1 MKQFLNANWET
12 VRGLLVA
19 HSLRIAIIILGAFL
33 AYRITKLAV
42 RKFRES
48 VEDDD
53 PTTRSELEKRA
64 DTLGRIVQQV
74 SAVAILLV
82 AGMLL
87 MKELGFEIGPLI
99 AGAGIAGVAVGFG
112 AQNLVRDII
121 TGFFLLLENQIR
133 VGDVVEVS
141 GKSGLVEE
149 LNLRT
154 TVLRGIDGSVHVVPN
169 GAITTVT
176 NMTREWS
183 RALLDIGVA
192 YKESVDRVIQT
203 LKEIGA
209 EMGQDPKWKPFL
221 IDSLEIP
228 GVNEFGDSAVVV
240 RIMQKTIPLKQ
251 WEVSRELRRRIKNRF
266 DELGIEIPFPHVTL
280 YVGEGAQGTF
290 LHRPILPSPEETRPE
305 APAAVQ
311 DPNGGDAPRKD
322 EPVA

>member
-1 MKQFLNANWET
+1 MKQFLSANWET
-12 VRGLLVA
+12 VRGLLMTHGV
-19 HSLRIAIIILGAFL
+19 RILIILIAAFV
-33 AYRITKLAV
+33 AYRVMKLVV

-64 DTLGRIVQQV
+64 ETLSRIIQQV
-74 SAVAILLV
+74 SVVAIFLV
-82 AGMLL
+82 SGMLL
-87 MKELGFEIGPLI
+87 MKELGFDIGPLI
-99 AGAGIAGVAVGFG
+99 AGAGIVGLAVGFG

-133 VGDVVEVS
+133 VGDVVEIS
-141 GKSGLVEE
+141 GKSGLVEQ

-154 TVLRGIDGSVHVVPN
+154 TVLRGIDGNVHVVPN
-169 GAITTVT
+169 GEITTVT

-203 LKEIGA
+203 LKEIGS
-209 EMGQDPKWKPFL
+209 EFGKDPKWKPFL

-251 WEVSRELRRRIKNRF
+251 WEVARELRRRIKNRF

-290 LHRPILPSPEETRPE
+290 LHRPLLPSPEETGSGGKE
-305 APAAVQ
+305 SAPARTRE
-311 DPNGGDAPRKD
+311 GGDGGH
-322 EPVA
+322 